1 MVRNARLS
9 VDVHFD
15 EAPAGSVAIRKRM
28 RSMLDRVDGVLNGL
42 VGEFHPRQFRIPTRN
57 HSCPP

>member
-1 MVRNARLS
+1 
-9 VDVHFD
+9 
-15 EAPAGSVAIRKRM
+15 M